1 MNLDRFL
8 REREPEWSELDQL
21 VEKARGG
28 RPERLGSEG
37 VRRMGAL
44 YRAVTADLAWARRG
58 VPGDPVV
65 ARLEGLVGRSR
76 LLVYNA
82 EPGRGSVKSFFGTG
96 YWQRVRERPAPLI
109 LSALLLFGPAAI
121 SFVWGFQDPG
131 AASGVVP
138 GALRSVTEERTGS
151 NDLGL
156 STGESAAFSS
166 QIFTNNIR
174 VTILSFAAGIL
185 LCLGTAFVLLYNG
198 VIFGAIGGMAFGAG
212 NGDRFL
218 ALVTPHGVLE
228 LSCIVVA
235 AAAGLRMGWAI
246 VAPGTRT
253 RLAALTAEATRSME
267 IVLGTAPWLVLAG
280 IVEGFVTPSGLGV
293 PAALAVGFGI
303 GSVYWAL
310 LWWRGGGNPDEGTEQ
325 ASVTA
330 GRVLSP

>member
-8 REREPEWSELDQL
+8 REREPEWSELDRL
-21 VEKARGG
+21 MKDARGG
-28 RPERLGSEG
+28 RPERLGPDG

-44 YRAVTADLAWARRG
+44 YRSATADLAWARRR

-76 LLVYNA
+76 ILVYDA

-96 YWQRVRERPAPLI
+96 YWQRVRERPVPLV
-109 LSALLLFGPAAI
+109 LAALLLFGPAAL
-121 SFVWGFQDPG
+121 SVVWALQDPG

-138 GALRSVTEERTGS
+138 GALRSVTEERSGS

-156 STGESAAFSS
+156 SAGQQAEFSS
-166 QIFTNNIR
+166 MIFTNNIR
-174 VTILSFAAGIL
+174 VTILAFAAGIL
-185 LCLGTAFVLLYNG
+185 VCLGTVFVLIFNG
-198 VIFGAIGGMAFGAG
+198 VTLGAIGGLSIGAG
-212 NGDRFL
+212 NGERL
-218 ALVTPHGVLE
+218 LVLITPHGVLE

-246 VAPGTRT
+246 VVPGTRS
-253 RLAALTAEATRSME
+253 RGQSLKVEARRSIE

-280 IVEGFVTPSGLGV
+280 LIEGFVTPTGLGV

-303 GSVYWAL
+303 GSAYWAL
-310 LWWRGGGNPDEGTEQ
+310 LWWRGSPLREGGTDHSG
-325 ASVTA
+325 VTG
-330 GRVLSP
+330 GRGLLL

>member
-8 REREPEWSELDQL
+8 REREPEWSELDRL
-21 VEKARGG
+21 VKDARRG
-28 RPERLGSEG
+28 RSERLGPEG
-37 VRRMGAL
+37 VRRMGTL
-44 YRAVTADLAWARRG
+44 YRSATADLAWARRR

-65 ARLEGLVGRSR
+65 SRLEGLVNRSR

-96 YWQRVRERPAPLI
+96 YWQRVRERPVPLV
-109 LSALLLFGPAAI
+109 LAALLLFGPAAL
-121 SFVWGFQDPG
+121 SVMWALQDPG

-138 GALRSVTEERTGS
+138 GALRSVTEERSGS

-156 STGESAAFSS
+156 SGGESAAFSS
-166 QIFTNNIR
+166 MIFTNNIR
-174 VTILSFAAGIL
+174 VTILAFAAGIL
-185 LCLGTAFVLLYNG
+185 VCLGTAFVLIFNG
-198 VIFGAIGGMAFGAG
+198 VTFGALGGMAFGAG
-212 NGDRFL
+212 NGERFL

-246 VAPGTRT
+246 VVPGVRS
-253 RLAALTAEATRSME
+253 RAHSLKVEARRSIEM
-267 IVLGTAPWLVLAG
+267 VLGTAPWLVFAG
-280 IVEGFVTPSGLGV
+280 LVEGFVTPAGLGV

-310 LWWRGGGNPDEGTEQ
+310 LWWRGTSRDQ
-325 ASVTA
+325 RSVT
-330 GRVLSP
+330 GERVLSP